1 MYSFESLS
9 HCVNESSLDP
19 ILLTLKQGWFRVT
32 KDRTVDVFNP
42 HQHPFFLE
50 AWLEEVIEKG
60 RILSEVEL
68 VNMLEKYDPYMK
80 KKALYYWRS

>member
-19 ILLTLKQGWFRVT
+19 IFLTLKQGCFRVT
-32 KDRTVDVFNP
+32 KDHTVDIFNT
-42 HQHPFFLE
+42 HHNPFFLE

-68 VNMLEKYDPYMK
+68 VNLFEKYDPFI
-80 KKALYYWRS
+80 